1 MLDIQSV
8 SKSFSGAQILNR
20 VSLSVR
26 QAEIFCLLGP
36 SGAGKTTLLNIVSGL
51 MPADEGQVETL
62 AKRTAYVFQEDR
74 LLPWMTVREN
84 IELVNENLS
93 KTDLDAILD
102 EMDLLK
108 SSEMYPEA
116 LSGGMRQ
123 RVAIARAFAYTPDLL
138 LMDEP
143 FKSLDFSLRARL
155 IEALLK
161 IWGKNQTTVFFV
173 THDMDEALWIAD
185 RIAILGKS
193 PAGIV
198 KTFEVARPRQLTGEE
213 HEAMKR
219 YIQTI
224 WEEDL

>member
-198 KTFEVARPRQLTGEE
+198 KTFEVARPRQLTEEE

>member
-1 MLDIQSV
+1 
-8 SKSFSGAQILNR
+8 
-20 VSLSVR
+20 
-26 QAEIFCLLGP
+26 LLGP

-74 LLPWMTVREN
+74 LLPWMTVRGN

-198 KTFEVARPRQLTGEE
+198 KTFEVARPRQLTEEE

>member
-74 LLPWMTVREN
+74 LLPWMTVRGN

-198 KTFEVARPRQLTGEE
+198 KTFEVARPRQLTEEE